1 MYESRPRYAGIL
13 LHISSLPGPYGIGDL
28 GGEARRFA
36 GFLAAAG
43 ASLWQILPLGP
54 TGYGNS
60 PYAARSSFAG
70 NELLLSPDALA
81 DRGLVTEAELAELR
95 AAFAGA
101 AFTGPAAPEQVDYG
115 LVEALKLPLLKKAA
129 RRFLDAA
136 PGAGGPGGPEADAPE
151 TGGAG
156 TDFAG
161 FCGRERHWLDD
172 YALFRTLCGRY
183 GDARW
188 HTVWDGAFARRD
200 KAALE
205 KLRGENAAEILE
217 WKVLQFFFETQWR
230 DLKASV
236 NDRGIRVIGDIPIF
250 VAPDSADSWTHIDEF
265 QTGGGRYSFVS
276 GVPPDYF
283 SSTGQLWGNPVYDWE
298 VMKDRDYA
306 WWKARIRRLLSQVD
320 IFRIDHFRG
329 FYEYWA
335 VPADH
340 PTAERGIWEKGPG
353 RDFFESLKKDLGEL
367 PVLAE
372 DLGFFTEGV
381 KKLREDLGFPGMKIC
396 QFGFEDMKDGVL
408 DGRHLFLPHNYGYP
422 WAAYTGT
429 HDNNTAAG
437 WYAALDEADKR
448 TAAAYFNCAPGSG
461 PLSPNGTRGVPSGES
476 APAAVTAALPEPAD
490 MAWAMIRAVMAS
502 HAEYAIFPLQDLL
515 GLGAEARMNTPAT
528 CGRENW
534 SWRLTESRFSA
545 LGAGTGSPA
554 RRFRDLTTLYGRGPV
569 RG

>member
-1 MYESRPRYAGIL
+1 MAGPPGKAGNPLYESRPRCAGIL

-70 NELLLSPDALA
+70 NELFLSPDALA

-95 AAFAGA
+95 AAFAG
-101 AFTGPAAPEQVDYG
+101 PAPGHVDYG
-115 LVEALKLPLLKKAA
+115 LVEARKLPLLKKAA
-129 RRFLDAA
+129 RRFLDA
-136 PGAGGPGGPEADAPE
+136 GAGDP
-151 TGGAG
+151 G
-156 TDFAG
+156 TDFAV
-161 FCGRERHWLDD
+161 FCGREQHWLDD

-188 HTVWDGAFARRD
+188 HTVWDRAFARREQG
-200 KAALE
+200 ALE

-230 DLKASV
+230 DLKAYV
-236 NDRGIRVIGDIPIF
+236 NARGIRIIGDIPVF

-265 QTGGGRYSFVS
+265 RTGPDGRYSFVS

-283 SSTGQLWGNPVYDWE
+283 SPTGQLWGNPVYDWE
-298 VMKDRDYA
+298 VMKGRDYV

-329 FYEYWA
+329 FDEYWA
-335 VPADH
+335 VPADY
-340 PTAERGIWEKGPG
+340 PTAEKGTWEKGPG

-372 DLGFFTEGV
+372 DLGFLTEGV

-437 WYAALDEADKR
+437 WYAALSEGDKR
-448 TAAAYFNCAPGSG
+448 TAAAYFNCGPGSG
-461 PLSPNGTRGVPSGES
+461 SPAPDGARGVPAGE
-476 APAAVTAALPEPAD
+476 TALPEPAD
-490 MAWAMIRAVMAS
+490 AAWGMIRAVMAS

-528 CGRENW
+528 CGPENW
-534 SWRLTESRFSA
+534 SWRLTENRFSA
-545 LGAGTGSPA
+545 LNAGTGASPV
-554 RRFRDLTTLYGRGPV
+554 RRFRDLAALYGREGQAP
-569 RG
+569 G